1 MKNLN
6 LERPELTQDDLN
18 TIIEFCSHPDNIEQN
33 LSAKIDFEIGSVSK
47 AKKAIILQ
55 DNKFLGYIQKNKN
68 DLFYLD
74 KSGQMNFILNNK
86 SYERINN
93 FVAQM
98 FKSIFTKDVKYKHQE
113 ESTKERMK
121 LIFE

>member
-6 LERPELTQDDLN
+6 LEKPELTQNDLN

-33 LSAKIDFEIGSVSK
+33 LSAKIELEIGSVSK
-47 AKKAIILQ
+47 AKKAVILQ

-74 KSGQMNFILNNK
+74 KSGQINFILNNK
-86 SYERINN
+86 NYERINN

-98 FKSIFTKDVKYKHQE
+98 FKSVFTKDIKYMYPD
-113 ESTKERMK
+113 ESAKERME
-121 LIFE
+121 LIFD